1 MKNFKLSEFF
11 VSSTADKNG
20 IKNEPSLDERATIER
35 NINLLVD
42 NVLDP
47 IRDKF
52 CAQVIITSGY
62 RSPQLNKIVGGAD
75 NSQHM
80 LGCAADF
87 HVKGYNHSMMYEV
100 FLYIF
105 NTLEFDQLIYY
116 PSKNII
122 HVSYVEN
129 CNRHEAFIK
138 K

>member
-20 IKNEPSLDERATIER
+20 IKNEPGLDSRATIER

-52 CAQVIITSGY
+52 CAPVIITSGY
-62 RSPQLNKIVGGAD
+62 RCPQVNKLVGGVN

-80 LGCAADF
+80 SGCAADF
-87 HVKGYNHSMMYEV
+87 HVKGFTCLMMRQV
-100 FLYIF
+100 FLNIYD
-105 NTLEFDQLIYY
+105 TMDFDQLIYY
-116 PSKNII
+116 RSKNII

-129 CNRHEAFIK
+129 GNRYEAFLK

>member
-1 MKNFKLSEFF
+1 MKHFYFSEFF
-11 VSSTADKNG
+11 NSPTAAKNG
-20 IKNEPSLDERATIER
+20 IKNEPISDERDR
-35 NINLLVD
+35 VMLNIKSLVD
-42 NVLDP
+42 NVLEP
-47 IRDKF
+47 IRDKE
-52 CAQVIITSGY
+52 CNPIIITSGY

-80 LGCAADF
+80 SGCAADF
-87 HVKGYNHSMMYEV
+87 YVYGYDPLMMYKV

-105 NTLEFDQLIYY
+105 NMLEFDQLIYY
-116 PSKNII
+116 PIKNII

>member
-1 MKNFKLSEFF
+1 MKHFCFSEFF
-11 VSSTADKNG
+11 NSSTAAKNG
-20 IKNEPSLDERATIER
+20 IKNEPISDERDSVML
-35 NINLLVD
+35 NIKLLVD
-42 NVLDP
+42 NVLEP
-47 IRDKF
+47 IRDMV
-52 CAQVIITSGY
+52 CTPIIITSGY

-87 HVKGYNHSMMYEV
+87 YVHGYDPLMTYKV
-100 FLYIF
+100 FMCIF

-116 PSKNII
+116 PIKNII

-129 CNRHEAFIK
+129 RNRHEAFIK

>member
-1 MKNFKLSEFF
+1 MKHFTLSEFF
-11 VSSTADKNG
+11 RSSTAAKNG
-20 IKNEPSLDERATIER
+20 IKNEPSIDARATIAR

-42 NVLDP
+42 NVLEP
-47 IRDKF
+47 IR
-52 CAQVIITSGY
+52 VMVRTPIIITSGY
-62 RSPQLNKIVGGAD
+62 RSPQVNKIVGGAD

-80 LGCAADF
+80 SGCAADF
-87 HVKGYNHSMMYEV
+87 HVKGYNRFMMYKV

>member
-1 MKNFKLSEFF
+1 MKHFHFSEFF
-11 VSSTADKNG
+11 NSSTAAKNG
-20 IKNEPSLDERATIER
+20 IKNEPISDERGR
-35 NINLLVD
+35 VMLNIKLLVD
-42 NVLDP
+42 NVLEP
-47 IRDKF
+47 IRDMV
-52 CAQVIITSGY
+52 CTPIIITSGY

-87 HVKGYNHSMMYEV
+87 YVHGYDSLMMYKV
-100 FLYIF
+100 FMYIF

-116 PSKNII
+116 PIKNII

-129 CNRHEAFIK
+129 RNRHEAFIK

>member
-1 MKNFKLSEFF
+1 MKHFTLSEFF
-11 VSSTADKNG
+11 RSSTAAKNG
-20 IKNEPSLDERATIER
+20 IKNEPSVDERATIVR

-42 NVLDP
+42 NVLEP
-47 IRDKF
+47 IR
-52 CAQVIITSGY
+52 ATVRTPIIITSGY
-62 RSPQLNKIVGGAD
+62 RSPQVNKIVGGAD

-87 HVKGYNHSMMYEV
+87 HVKGYDRFMMYKA
-100 FLYIF
+100 FLYIS

-122 HVSYVEN
+122 HVSYMEN

-138 K
+138 E